1 MHREMLS
8 QVNRAGLS
16 RPSRAGPARART
28 NGPRTMLGPS
38 HPFWTGSRPRRASG
52 ANLALATSHRP
63 PLLGA

>member
-28 NGPRTMLGPS
+28 KWTAHDAWSVASLLDRKPSAPRK
-38 HPFWTGSRPRRASG
+38 RRK
-52 ANLALATSHRP
+52 LAT
-63 PLLGA
+63 GD